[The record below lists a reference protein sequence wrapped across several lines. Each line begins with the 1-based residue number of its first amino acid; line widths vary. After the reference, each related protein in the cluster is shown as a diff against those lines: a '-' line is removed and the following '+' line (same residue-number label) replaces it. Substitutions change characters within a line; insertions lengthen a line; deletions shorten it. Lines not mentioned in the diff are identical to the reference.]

1 MIKKI
6 VSILMIFVYLLSPIK
21 VNASKVINKA
31 PQPIIKKSYKSTL
44 YLRRIAAQKAFLV
57 GLLCTTGTNVYI
69 KFHPDI
75 KYKALNFTVV
85 KIDETNLKVTSAKD
99 NSIQIQ
105 ALLHFLNTKKNIMD
119 FKYDSHSFGILLS
132 CIKVNKFYLT
142 QKTIHNMGDKILKL
156 IYEKKEN
163 YSQIKNMVNLSED
176 TVFIQEVVNI
186 FKNPLLNIPRNY
198 ENTLNFYTLPSDQ
211 NKIEPVQNVNHVNY
225 IKTHP
230 EESSL
235 IEYCYYKA
243 FLLGI
248 LNLAGTNMSV
258 RNFNIDSDCSEFID
272 AFNLYKINDKFSR
285 KTETKFLVYLLK
297 RVSNIIPPEKL
308 EIEILEMNYSMP
320 GKVTICKNITL
331 NEIDIFNLGQRFYN
345 CVYNMM
351 TEHIKTHPRAQTT
364 DLSQIPNLNEN
375 LKEEFKKYTGKDLP
389 NLK

>member
-1 MIKKI
+1 
-6 VSILMIFVYLLSPIK
+6 MIFTFCTFLPVNTAFAGGSTYSQEAKTPIPTRPERQT
-21 VNASKVINKA
+21 N
-31 PQPIIKKSYKSTL
+31 IIKNHY
-44 YLRRIAAQKAFLV
+44 AQKAFLV

-69 KFHPDI
+69 KFHPDM

-85 KIDETNLKVTSAKD
+85 KIGETNLGVTSAKE

-105 ALLHFLNTKKNIMD
+105 ALLYFLNNKNNIID

-142 QKTIHNMGDKILKL
+142 QKTIHNMGEKILKL

-163 YSQIKNMVNLSED
+163 YSQIENMVNLSED
-176 TVFIQEVVNI
+176 TAFIQEVINI
-186 FKNPLLNIPRNY
+186 FKNPLLNIPQNY

-248 LNLAGTNMSV
+248 LNLAGTNISV
-258 RNFNIDSDCSEFID
+258 RNFNIDSDCSDFID

-285 KTETKFLVYLLK
+285 KAETKFLVYLLK

-320 GKVTICKNITL
+320 GKVTIFKNITL
-331 NEIDIFNLGQRFYN
+331 NEIDIFNLGKRFYN
-345 CVYNMM
+345 LFYDLNYDYITRSALHNHFCLNTV
-351 TEHIKTHPRAQTT
+351 TEFTEGVKKIF
-364 DLSQIPNLNEN
+364 
-375 LKEEFKKYTGKDLP
+375 KEYTGQDLP
-389 NLK
+389 DLN